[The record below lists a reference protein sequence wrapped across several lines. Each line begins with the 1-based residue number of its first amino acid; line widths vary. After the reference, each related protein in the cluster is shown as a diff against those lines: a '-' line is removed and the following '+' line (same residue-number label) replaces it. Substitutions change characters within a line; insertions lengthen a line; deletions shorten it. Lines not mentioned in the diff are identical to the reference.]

1 MTGGMSASQTGILY
15 GISSTMTGLL
25 SLAMSVAFLVGAF
38 IVRRTRPDAF
48 GILATSSGIHMA
60 NLIFA
65 WAANMALP
73 AIMLHGGGSMDS
85 YAITMV
91 LVHGMST
98 AIGLVANGLLLA
110 GILRLAKGPETGNA
124 FAEGRYQ

>member
-1 MTGGMSASQTGILY
+1 MSAAQTGMLY
-15 GISSTMTGLL
+15 GVSSAVTGLMG
-25 SLAMSVAFLVGAF
+25 LAMSVAFLVGAF

-48 GILATSSGIHMA
+48 GILTMSSGIHMA
-60 NLIFA
+60 NLIFT
-65 WAANMALP
+65 WSANVALP
-73 AIMLHGGGSMDS
+73 AIMLHGGGGMDG

-98 AIGLVANGLLLA
+98 TVGLVANGLLLA
-110 GILRLAKGPETGNA
+110 GILRLAKGPQVGNP